1 MFEKQ
6 YLAAVRRVEE
16 QLQQKAQEN
25 IAIDLTNLVAV
36 FSRRE
41 NGPCLAVFNT
51 EETVALPDFFEF
63 LSLDQ
68 LLESKRDL
76 STEYDGMVIT
86 FEALDLVRYNIV
98 TRGPRFYPIEQLYRR
113 LNQEGKLPQ
122 TQLNL
127 ARTLFSTLLANG
139 ELGEKAPEY
148 STATWLKKV
157 ALLFRLSLPALL
169 EHCQVG
175 GLLAIV
181 PDENF
186 KRYLDQQQCS
196 LVYVATPVG
205 NIVPDG
211 SNVLDVEHFT
221 DKHISSELQLC
232 AAFEEVKL
240 FNQEINPRRAGFVDL
255 RKELRRGSYSTD
267 IRNTL
272 RQLALLCEQRSR
284 TDSRFVQPAHSLV
297 IEYAVVDQ
305 ELDNMI
311 GIEFSPDLTVLAS
324 SSPECSYYLT
334 LPESQS
340 ARKDMASLDDLLTR
354 KTRAKPGNY
363 VASFRSVRELFPTRE
378 DTLYSLSDALLRLDQ
393 PQVLARSAYL
403 ISRFLDKRV
412 DVPIDAEKIIDE
424 AAVSCY
430 VYSLAEP
437 YYYYWPRGNHR
448 HQLLQS
454 YENFH
459 EELDVLTS
467 KVDDN
472 KRKSY
477 YRALKIWWDYREHDV
492 NQRKKL
498 LEEAVKELESLKG
511 SEDTQYYPSAPQL
524 YELFSAL
531 LRMFSS
537 TWQPTDIRER
547 LLKAG
552 YDHISRD
559 GVIPLW
565 DILDLS
571 LDPKQP
577 SLLFFENL
585 RQFLNLSEESYTIR
599 IKEHDPDVK
608 TEKLIKI
615 GARLGEQIGLNFNNY
630 MRQYSELHTGLHIGG
645 EDEQGY
651 RTMGEINKKETVFGE
666 GLEDPHLLPIH
677 ERLWMRSLYY
687 WAIDAHA
694 TIIHNLKRKLGHG
707 KIAPV
712 EVTQYVSTKVE
723 IFSTSEI
730 EEMLKKGRE
739 VEIILSSSKD
749 YEIQSRV
756 VRKKF
761 GIELPVRFT
770 VVFHKTGSVALLFK
784 YIIDKREYYPDEAWV
799 HVSRLE
805 TQVRKVQNPY
815 QYGDVILSPENYYGR
830 REELMQI
837 LDELCEMAGGR
848 QRQNFRL
855 HGIRRSGKTSLLHTI
870 RKAVEEPETRRYFHI
885 PNEMDSALEKW
896 HPVFYDLQGLPRD
909 PDNREHLDSTV
920 FFRSLAQKICEA
932 LHWTKKATSSILAR
946 INADIVISQNI
957 VDAVKRQL
965 EQVLR
970 KLPPNERILVLLDEV
985 DSIAP
990 ERDER
995 FFGQLRSIIL
1005 SPELQRITWLLT
1017 SVRVLQAA
1025 LEEVESPLHNIFA
1038 SITLKNLDPA
1048 EAHRLIREPAHKSNI
1063 YFESE
1068 ATERI
1073 LQQTGCQPFF
1083 LQVVCHMIV
1092 DQLNKEQTAYVS
1104 KPLTDVV
1111 IEQLL
1116 KPGTVIYE
1124 QCGFLWAWAKERS
1137 RKIILV
1143 LLAQH
1148 EHGVLKGDLVEAFRG
1163 VLSTDEDD
1171 TDTLFDFADAW
1182 NELFANDLVSQDQND
1197 FCRLTIP
1204 IFQRWL
1210 KQREMNLRDP
1220 R

>member
-1 MFEKQ
+1 M
-6 YLAAVRRVEE
+6 
-16 QLQQKAQEN
+16 
-25 IAIDLTNLVAV
+25 
-36 FSRRE
+36 
-41 NGPCLAVFNT
+41 
-51 EETVALPDFFEF
+51 
-63 LSLDQ
+63 
-68 LLESKRDL
+68 
-76 STEYDGMVIT
+76 
-86 FEALDLVRYNIV
+86 
-98 TRGPRFYPIEQLYRR
+98 
-113 LNQEGKLPQ
+113 
-122 TQLNL
+122 
-127 ARTLFSTLLANG
+127 
-139 ELGEKAPEY
+139 
-148 STATWLKKV
+148 
-157 ALLFRLSLPALL
+157 
-169 EHCQVG
+169 
-175 GLLAIV
+175 

-186 KRYLDQQQCS
+186 KRYLDRLQCS
-196 LVYVATPVG
+196 LIYVAAPIG
-205 NIVPDG
+205 NIVPDRTT
-211 SNVLDVEHFT
+211 VLDVEHFT
-221 DKHISSELQLC
+221 DKHISSESQLC

-240 FNQEINPRRAGFVDL
+240 FNQGVNPRTAGFVDL
-255 RKELRRGSYSTD
+255 RKELHRGSYSRD

-297 IEYAVVDQ
+297 IEYEVVDQ

-324 SSPECSYYLT
+324 SSPVCSYYLT

-340 ARKDMASLDDLLTR
+340 ARKDIASLDDLLAR
-354 KTRAKPGNY
+354 KTKSKPGNY
-363 VASFRSVRELFPTRE
+363 VASFRSVRQLFHTGE
-378 DTLYSLSDALLRLDQ
+378 DTWYPLSEALLRLDR
-393 PQVLARSAYL
+393 PQILARSAYL
-403 ISRFLDKRV
+403 TSRFLNKRV
-412 DVPIDAEKIIDE
+412 DVLIDIEKIVAE

-437 YYYYWPRGNHR
+437 YYYYWPRGDHH

-459 EELDVLTS
+459 KQLDKLTDS
-467 KVDDN
+467 MDD

-477 YRALKIWWDYREHDV
+477 YRALKIWWGYQKHPFKD
-492 NQRKKL
+492 RKKL
-498 LEEAVKELESLKG
+498 LEEAVKELESIKG
-511 SEDTQYYPSAPQL
+511 SENTLHYPAAPQL

-552 YDHISRD
+552 YDYISKD
-559 GVIPLW
+559 SVIPLW

-571 LDPKQP
+571 RDPKQP
-577 SLLFFENL
+577 SLLFLENL
-585 RQFLNLSEESYTIR
+585 RQFLNLSEESFTIR
-599 IKEHDPDVK
+599 IKEHDLDVK

-615 GARLGEQIGLNFNNY
+615 GARLGEQIGLKFNNY
-630 MRQYSELHTGLHIGG
+630 LRQYSKLHPRLHISG

-651 RTMGEINKKETVFGE
+651 RTMEEINEKETDFGE
-666 GLEDPHLLPIH
+666 GLEDSYLLPIH

-694 TIIHNLKRKLGHG
+694 TIIHNLKRKLGHV
-707 KIAPV
+707 KIAPI

-723 IFSTSEI
+723 ILSTSEI
-730 EEMLKKGRE
+730 EWMLEEGRE
-739 VEIILSSSKD
+739 VEIILSNSKD

-784 YIIDKREYYPDEAWV
+784 YIIDKREYYPEEAWV

-815 QYGDVILSPENYYGR
+815 QYGDVILSPKNYYGR

-870 RKAVEEPETRRYFHI
+870 RKAVEEPETRRYLHI

-896 HPVFYDLQGLPRD
+896 HPVFYDLQELPRD
-909 PDNREHLDSTV
+909 IDNREHLDSTV
-920 FFRSLAQKICEA
+920 FFRSLTQKICEA
-932 LHWTKKATSSILAR
+932 LHWTKKATRSILTR

-970 KLPPNERILVLLDEV
+970 KLPQNERILVLLDEV

-1025 LEEVESPLHNIFA
+1025 LEEIESPLHNIFA
-1038 SITLKNLDPA
+1038 SITLKNIDPA
-1048 EAHRLIREPAHKSNI
+1048 EAHRLILEPAHKSKI

-1073 LQQTGCQPFF
+1073 LQQTGRQPFF

-1104 KPLTDVV
+1104 KSLADVV

-1137 RKIILV
+1137 RKVILV

-1148 EHGVLKGDLVEAFRG
+1148 EYGMLKGDLVEAFRG

-1182 NELFANDLVSQDQND
+1182 NELFANDLVSQDQDD

-1210 KQREMNLRDP
+1210 KQRDMNLRDP